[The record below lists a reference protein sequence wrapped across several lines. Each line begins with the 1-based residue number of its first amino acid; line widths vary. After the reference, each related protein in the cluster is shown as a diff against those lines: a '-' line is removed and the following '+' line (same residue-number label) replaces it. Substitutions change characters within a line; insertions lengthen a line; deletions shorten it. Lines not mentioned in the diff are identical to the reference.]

1 MANNAPYDQ
10 SLYDKFLSDI
20 LNERNRLTLTADQNF
35 VDSDGLD
42 NYQLLQKLAN
52 GANDLARSPE
62 YRAAVAAA
70 FGNQSNTLQ
79 AVNNAS
85 SSPTDNVCFSATDDC
100 PKFRIII
107 ENNLSCKDIKIKN
120 IRITCT
126 DSDEVL
132 LGLRPSWLL
141 DPEASP
147 PEVQSTVLG
156 LADLEFAAQAASF
169 DIKIFSSDA
178 NGVLSEGKRMEG
190 NCTVYNTDGSFSKK
204 FEVISGVCSGSL
216 SPGIRAGVDNGMIP
230 LQRAID
236 DLATQ
241 VSSAVDKE
249 LQTSKD
255 QEIAVIGTSVF
266 SDVNIKVL

>member
-1 MANNAPYDQ
+1 
-10 SLYDKFLSDI
+10 
-20 LNERNRLTLTADQNF
+20 
-35 VDSDGLD
+35 
-42 NYQLLQKLAN
+42 
-52 GANDLARSPE
+52 
-62 YRAAVAAA
+62 
-70 FGNQSNTLQ
+70 
-79 AVNNAS
+79 
-85 SSPTDNVCFSATDDC
+85 
-100 PKFRIII
+100 
-107 ENNLSCKDIKIKN
+107 
-120 IRITCT
+120 
-126 DSDEVL
+126 
-132 LGLRPSWLL
+132 
-141 DPEASP
+141 
-147 PEVQSTVLG
+147 
-156 LADLEFAAQAASF
+156 
-169 DIKIFSSDA
+169 
-178 NGVLSEGKRMEG
+178 MEG